1 MAGVLAWSAVAQ
13 AYQLNNRWTTT
24 ATNGSTGPRGNPI
37 TLTWG
42 LVADGTSI
50 IGSEGSTSS
59 SLISYLDNLIGGA
72 PPDTDASDLTLRPW
86 FTIFASSYGRISDL
100 SGVTY
105 VYEPNNSTQAIDASL
120 PPLGSLGNVPDIRIG
135 GHSIDG
141 SSGANTLA
149 YSYFPN
155 HSDLVLDIDN
165 SNYYGNANNNY
176 RAFRNILMHESGH
189 GLGIDH
195 VASNNAA
202 FLLEANLG
210 TNFDGPQL
218 DDILALQRFYGD
230 ALEKN
235 GGNDTFGTATVLGS
249 LVNGETLS
257 IGTLGDNTVVQ
268 STQTDFVSID
278 GTSDTDFFSF
288 TLERTLDVTLNLT
301 PRGATYNQGPQSGTQ
316 TSQNTKMFS
325 DLTLGLFDTNGTT
338 LLGLANNNGLGLGE
352 SLSHQLTPGTYY
364 ARITGANDNVQL
376 YGLDIFGTRVAA
388 SLSWTGAHS
397 NNWDVNTTENFADSA
412 GPVNFYNQDQVTF
425 DDTAST
431 FAVNIVQNVEPASV
445 VVNTA
450 NTYTLTGPGGMVAGS
465 LTLAGGTLELANDG
479 NTYDGPTDVQA
490 GKLIVVTATGTGNT
504 TVHDGAVV
512 GGGGMVGGNLIA
524 LDGATIQPGGSLLPS
539 SLDITQDSTLTVDG
553 DYTQASAAT
562 LEVQLRTLA
571 DFDTLIITGTAS
583 LDGTLS
589 VQLGD
594 DFTPTAGERF
604 DILTAIDGVTGTFTN
619 LLLPDLGGFLTFSP
633 LYEAN
638 IVALTIVPLSVSLPG
653 DFDGDGDVDG
663 RDFLVWQRG
672 GSPNPLSAEDLA
684 EWQAYAAGELGN
696 FAAMSV
702 SVPEPATG
710 VSLLLGTTLLLGR
723 RSRLRFSGRNAG

>member
-1 MAGVLAWSAVAQ
+1 VAAVLAWSTISH
-13 AYQLNNRWTTT
+13 AYEISNRWATT
-24 ATNGSTGPRGNPI
+24 ATNGSTGLRGDPI

-42 LVADGTSI
+42 LVSDGTTIS
-50 IGSEGSTSS
+50 GSEGSTGSI
-59 SLISYLDNLIGGA
+59 LINYLDTKIGGA
-72 PPDTDASDLTLRPW
+72 PPDTDASDLTQRPW
-86 FTIFASSYGRISDL
+86 FAIFTSSYGRIAEL

-105 VYEPNNSTQAIDASL
+105 VYEPKNSTQPIDASL
-120 PPLGSLGNVPDIRIG
+120 APTGSLWNVPDIRIG

-155 HSDLVLDIDN
+155 HSDLVLDTDN
-165 SNYYGNANNNY
+165 ANYYGNASNNY

-195 VASNNAA
+195 VASSNAA
-202 FLLEANLG
+202 FLMEANLG

-218 DDILALQRFYGD
+218 DDILALQRNYGD

-235 GGNDTFGTATVLGS
+235 GGNDVFGKATVLGS
-249 LVNGETLS
+249 LVNGAPLR
-257 IGTLGDNTVVQ
+257 IGTNGDTTAVAA
-268 STQTDFVSID
+268 TDTDFVSID
-278 GTSDTDFFSF
+278 GTSDIDFFSF

-301 PRGATYNQGPQSGTQ
+301 PRGAIYNQGPQGGTQ

-352 SLSHQLTPGTYY
+352 SLSRQLTPGTYY
-364 ARITGANDNVQL
+364 ARVTGANDDVQL
-376 YGLDIFGTRVAA
+376 YGLDLFGTRVAA
-388 SLSWTGAHS
+388 SLTWTGSHS
-397 NNWDVNTTENFADSA
+397 NSWDVNTSENFVDSV

-425 DDTAST
+425 DDTAASR
-431 FAVNIVQNVEPASV
+431 AVNIAQNVEPASIL
-445 VVNTA
+445 VNTA
-450 NTYTLTGPGGMVAGS
+450 NTYTFTGPGGIVAGS

-479 NTYDGPTDVQA
+479 NTYSGPTDVQA
-490 GKLIVVTATGTGNT
+490 GTLIVVTATGTGDT
-504 TVHDGAVV
+504 TVHDGAIV
-512 GGGGMVGGNLIA
+512 GGGGMIGGNLVA
-524 LDGATIQPGGSLLPS
+524 LNGATVQPGGSLLPS
-539 SLDITQDSTLTVDG
+539 SLEINQDPTLTVDG
-553 DYTQASAAT
+553 DYTQANGAT
-562 LEVQLRTLA
+562 LEVQLRSLT
-571 DFDTLIITGTAS
+571 DFDTLIVTGAAS
-583 LDGTLS
+583 LDGSLS
-589 VQLGD
+589 IQLGD
-594 DFTPTAGERF
+594 NFMPTAGERY
-604 DILTAIDGVTGTFTN
+604 DILTASDGIAGTFAN
-619 LLLPDLGGFLTFSP
+619 LLLPDLGGFLTFNA

-638 IVALTIVPLSVSLPG
+638 IVALTVIPLSVTLPG

-684 EWQAYAAGELGN
+684 EWRAAYAPGGMAT

-710 VSLLLGTTLLLGR
+710 VSLLIGLVGLLAR
-723 RSRLRFSGRNAG
+723 RRHS